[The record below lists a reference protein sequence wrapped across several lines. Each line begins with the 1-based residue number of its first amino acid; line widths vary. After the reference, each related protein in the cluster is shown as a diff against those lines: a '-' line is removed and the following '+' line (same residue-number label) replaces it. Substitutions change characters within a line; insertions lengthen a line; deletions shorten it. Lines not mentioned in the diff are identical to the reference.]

1 MLPLRWTER
10 AVNNLADIADFISQ
24 NSPMYAEGVV
34 LRIDQQ
40 LALLR
45 SHPLLGKPAREA
57 SDLMVRELVIDSFRV
72 FYRPRPDCIE
82 LLAIVHGRQQPPL
95 DVTAPR

>member
-10 AVNNLADIADFISQ
+10 AVTNLADIADFISQ
-24 NSPMYAEGVV
+24 NSAVYAEGVV

-45 SHPLLGKPAREA
+45 LHPHLGKLAPEA
-57 SDLMVRELVIDSFRV
+57 DDLDVRELVIDSFRV

-82 LLAIVHGRQQPPL
+82 LLAIVHGRQQLPPNL
-95 DVTAPR
+95 K

>member
-10 AVNNLADIADFISQ
+10 AVTNLADIADFISQ
-24 NSPMYAEGVV
+24 NSPVYAEGVV

-45 SHPLLGKPAREA
+45 RHPQLDKPAPEA
-57 SDLMVRELVIDSFRV
+57 DDLDVRELVIDSFRV

-82 LLAIVHGRQQPPL
+82 LLAIVHGRQQLPPNL
-95 DVTAPR
+95 K